1 MGDLVSSDKKLAFT
15 DKGKKCSEI
24 KENNK
29 KCILSLKAYT
39 KEKKKRIKEK
49 KKSYMRQDSGWS
61 NKMPAVM

>member
-1 MGDLVSSDKKLAFT
+1 MGDLVSSDKKLAFK

-49 KKSYMRQDSGWS
+49 KR
-61 NKMPAVM
+61 VT